1 MNIDFLFH
9 EWARW
14 KVVGN
19 EEPGTAKRNNKSTSG
34 GTRALSEVR
43 LTAGYTY
50 VVNLLHS
57 RFTLPDIITNC
68 TLC

>member
-1 MNIDFLFH
+1 MDIDFLFH

-19 EEPGTAKRNNKSTSG
+19 EEPGTVKRNNKSTSG
-34 GTRALSEVR
+34 GTRAPSEVR
-43 LTAGYTY
+43 LTAGYTH
-50 VVNLLHS
+50 VVNLLRS

>member
-1 MNIDFLFH
+1 MDIDFLFH

-34 GTRALSEVR
+34 GTRAPSEVR
-43 LTAGYTY
+43 LTAGYTH
-50 VVNLLHS
+50 VANLLHS